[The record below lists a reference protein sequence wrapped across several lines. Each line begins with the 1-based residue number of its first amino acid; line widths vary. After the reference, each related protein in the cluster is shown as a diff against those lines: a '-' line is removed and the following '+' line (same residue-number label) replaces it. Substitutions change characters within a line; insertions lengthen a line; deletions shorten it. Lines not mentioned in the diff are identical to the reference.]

1 MKKIDRRSFLGMGF
15 WGSLGAILKPLPVT
29 PYVAQKPV
37 DEDDKHSMEWSLYD
51 FQMKILK
58 ALGLNGKLVTDLQ
71 ITIPLADIPQVH
83 VSMLLSRRMARKLL
97 KMDWEKAPKEYKMT
111 LTKWEDPLDH
121 IDP

>member
-1 MKKIDRRSFLGMGF
+1 MKKIDRRSFLGLGF
-15 WGSLGAILKPLPVT
+15 WGSLGAMLKPLPVT
-29 PYVAQKPV
+29 PHVAQEPV
-37 DEDDKHSMEWSLYD
+37 DEDDKSAWNLYD
-51 FQMKILK
+51 FQTKILK

-71 ITIPLADIPQVH
+71 ITIPIADIPQVH

-111 LTKWEDPLDH
+111 LTKLEDPLDY